1 MIHVEVRVP
10 RVPGGRARLQ
20 RTMETLG
27 QIAAR
32 RAKRPVELTYALVDD
47 SEMAELH
54 ERFSG
59 VAGPT
64 DVLSFPLLEEPQ
76 LVGDVVVSVDTARR
90 EAARRDLPAYDE
102 VVLYAAHGTL
112 HLLGLD
118 DHEPEDRRR
127 MRRAERDVLK
137 ELGLPPT
144 YRRRT
149 EAS

>member
-1 MIHVEVRVP
+1 MIHVQVRVA
-10 RVPGGRARLQ
+10 RVPGGRARLE
-20 RTMETLG
+20 RTLDRLG
-27 QIAAR
+27 AIAAR
-32 RAKRPVELTYALVDD
+32 RARRPVELTYALVGDE
-47 SEMAELH
+47 EMAGLH

-59 VAGPT
+59 VSGPT
-64 DVLSFPLLEEPQ
+64 DVLAFPLLETPQ

-90 EAARRDLPAYDE
+90 EAAKRRLPAYDE
-102 VVLYAAHGTL
+102 VVLYATHGTL

-118 DHEPEDRRR
+118 DHAPAERRR
-127 MRRAERDVLK
+127 MRRAEREVLK